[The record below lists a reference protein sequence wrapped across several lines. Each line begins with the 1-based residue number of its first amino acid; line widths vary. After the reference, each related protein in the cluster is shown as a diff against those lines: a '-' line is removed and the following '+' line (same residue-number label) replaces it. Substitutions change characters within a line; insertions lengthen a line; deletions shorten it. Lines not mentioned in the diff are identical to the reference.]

1 MKKFLSF
8 AISAAFAV
16 QLCGCSDS
24 GQTASD
30 ESTAANISETA
41 SASAEIAE
49 AAENSAENEIPPM
62 DTSPVTFTLFIND
75 TDSNVSFDGEVAEE
89 ITARTGVTLEIT
101 TAENENSL
109 GELLASG
116 EIPDLVYAG
125 GETDSHI
132 ESGLFIPLDDLTE
145 KYGENF
151 SSLYGDKLD
160 RLRAADGKLYTF
172 GTGGSSPARFTA
184 DGTFQVRYSVLEE
197 LGYPEIKT
205 IEQLGDCL
213 RHYKELHPQS
223 TGLLLGGA
231 PIQQW
236 TDTVSARVNYVLGYP
251 DDGEFLVDNDTGEAV
266 YKWTDPRVKEYV
278 RWLNG
283 LWNDG
288 VLDDMSFSLRHD
300 GYIDRLVNGNA
311 AAAADR
317 REDYS
322 SAEGALVS
330 TGRDDMAYCPVP
342 AAFDEDTEV
351 MFLADCGY
359 VPAAGIGITTSCAE
373 PERAFRFLDWWCGD
387 EAQMLV
393 NFGASGEYDSEAD
406 GAYFAEPFPM
416 RGVTERNSD
425 GKFYSYAAEKYVSNY
440 TESEK
445 AAADAYGITLFADL
459 FPRENEL
466 PAVRRTL
473 ISDMDIPALSE
484 TAIIL
489 ETLETY
495 IKTEVPNAIK
505 VSPED
510 FDAKWDEIA
519 GWCES
524 NGAERLGKLMTET
537 VRENMNA
544 GQ

>member
-1 MKKFLSF
+1 MKKFLSL
-8 AISAAFAV
+8 AISAALAV
-16 QLCGCSDS
+16 LLCGCSVID
-24 GQTASD
+24 QTAPD
-30 ESTAANISETA
+30 EDSAANVSETA
-41 SASAEIAE
+41 SDSAEMPDETETPAE
-49 AAENSAENEIPPM
+49 DSVPPM
-62 DTSPVTFTLFIND
+62 DTSPITFTLFIND
-75 TDSNVSFDGEVAEE
+75 TDSTVSFDGEAAEE
-89 ITARTGVTLEIT
+89 ITARTGVALDIT
-101 TAENENSL
+101 IAENEDSL
-109 GELLASG
+109 GKLIASG
-116 EIPDLVYAG
+116 EIPDLIYAG

-132 ESGLFIPLDDLTE
+132 ESGLLIPLDDLAE

-151 SSLYGDKLD
+151 SALYGNKLD

-205 IEQLGDCL
+205 LEQLGDCL
-213 RHYKELHPQS
+213 RSYKELHPQS
-223 TGLLLGGA
+223 TGLLLGGS

-311 AAAADR
+311 AAAADYR
-317 REDYS
+317 ADYAAAED
-322 SAEGALVS
+322 ALVS
-330 TGRDDMAYCPVP
+330 AGRDDLAYCPVP
-342 AAFDEDTEV
+342 AAFDEDTDV
-351 MFLADCGY
+351 MFLADYGY
-359 VPAAGIGITTSCAE
+359 VPAAGIGITSSCAE

-393 NFGASGEYDSEAD
+393 NFGVSGEYNSESD
-406 GAYFAEPFPM
+406 GAHFAEPFPM

-425 GKFYSYAAEKYVSNY
+425 GKFYSYAAEEYVSKL
-440 TESEK
+440 TESER
-445 AAADAYGITLFADL
+445 AAAEAYGVTLLTDL
-459 FPRENEL
+459 FPQENEL
-466 PAVRRTL
+466 PIVRRTL
-473 ISDMDIPALSE
+473 ISDMEIPAMSE
-484 TAIIL
+484 AAILL

-495 IKTEVPNAIK
+495 IKTEVPGAIK
-505 VSPED
+505 ISADE
-510 FDAKWDEIA
+510 FDAKWDEIVD
-519 GWCES
+519 WCEN
-524 NGAERLGKLMTET
+524 NGAERLGELMTKLVQEDM
-537 VRENMNA
+537 RLK
-544 GQ
+544 

>member
-24 GQTASD
+24 GQSPSEDSSYAD
-30 ESTAANISETA
+30 VSET
-41 SASAEIAE
+41 SSVPEENAETTE
-49 AAENSAENEIPPM
+49 TSAENKIPPM
-62 DTSPVTFTLFIND
+62 DTSPITFTLFIND
-75 TDSNVSFDGEVAEE
+75 TDSDVSFDGEVAEE

-101 TAENENSL
+101 AAENENSL
-109 GELLASG
+109 GELLDSG
-116 EIPDLVYAG
+116 KIPDLIYAG
-125 GETDSHI
+125 GETEKHI
-132 ESGLFIPLDDLTE
+132 ESGLFIPLDDLAE

-151 SSLYGDKLD
+151 SALYGDKLD
-160 RLRAADGKLYTF
+160 RLKAADGKLYTF
-172 GTGGSSPARFTA
+172 GTGGSSPERFTA

-213 RHYKELHPQS
+213 RQYKELHPNS

-266 YKWTDPRVKEYV
+266 YKWTDPRVKEYI

-283 LWNDG
+283 LWNDD
-288 VLDDMSFSLRHD
+288 VLDEMSFSLRHD

-317 REDYS
+317 HEDYS
-322 SAEGALVS
+322 AAEDALVS
-330 TGRDDMAYCPVP
+330 AGRDDMAYCPVP
-342 AAFDEDTEV
+342 AAFDENTDV
-351 MFLADCGY
+351 MFLADYGY
-359 VPAAGIGITTSCAE
+359 VPAAGIGITSSCAD

-393 NFGASGEYDSEAD
+393 NFGVSGEYDPEAD

-416 RGVTERNSD
+416 RGKTERNAD
-425 GKFYSYAAEKYVSNY
+425 GKFYSYAAEEYVSSY

-445 AAADAYGITLFADL
+445 AAAEAYGITLFADL
-459 FPRENEL
+459 FPQENDL
-466 PAVRRTL
+466 PVIRRTL
-473 ISDMDIPALSE
+473 ISDMEIPALSE
-484 TAIIL
+484 TAILL

-505 VSPED
+505 VSPDE
-510 FDAKWDEIA
+510 FDAKWDEITD
-519 GWCES
+519 WCES
-524 NGAERLGKLMTET
+524 NGADRLGELMTEL
-537 VRENMNA
+537 VRDDMHS
-544 GQ
+544 

>member
-24 GQTASD
+24 GQTVSD
-30 ESTAANISETA
+30 ESTAANISETD
-41 SASAEIAE
+41 SVSEGISE
-49 AAENSAENEIPPM
+49 AAETSAENKVPPM
-62 DTSPVTFTLFIND
+62 DTSPITFTLFIND
-75 TDSNVSFDGEVAEE
+75 TDSGVSFDGEAAEE
-89 ITARTGVTLEIT
+89 ITARTGVTLEIM
-101 TAENENSL
+101 TAENEDSL
-109 GELLASG
+109 GELIASG
-116 EIPDLVYAG
+116 EIPDLIYAG
-125 GETDSHI
+125 DDTDKHI
-132 ESGLFIPLDDLTE
+132 ESGLFIPLDGFTE

-151 SSLYGDKLD
+151 SALYGDKLD

-213 RHYKELHPQS
+213 RNYKELHPQS

-251 DDGEFLVDNDTGEAV
+251 DDGEFLVDSDTGEAV

-317 REDYS
+317 HDDYS
-322 SAEGALVS
+322 AAENALVS
-330 TGRDDMAYCPVP
+330 AGRDDLAFCPVP
-342 AAFDEDTEV
+342 AAFDEDTDV
-351 MFLADCGY
+351 MFLADFGY

-393 NFGASGEYDSEAD
+393 NFGASGEYDPDAD
-406 GAYFAEPFPM
+406 GAYFTEPFPM

-425 GKFYSYAAEKYVSNY
+425 GKFYSYAAEEYVSSY

-445 AAADAYGITLFADL
+445 AAAEAYGITLLSDL

-466 PAVRRTL
+466 PAVNRTL
-473 ISDMDIPALSE
+473 ISDIEIPALSE
-484 TAIIL
+484 TAILL

-505 VSPED
+505 VSPEE
-510 FDAKWDEIA
+510 FDAKWDEIT

-524 NGAERLGKLMTET
+524 NGSERLGKLMTET
-537 VRENMNA
+537 VRENMSA

>member
-24 GQTASD
+24 GQSPSEDSSYAD
-30 ESTAANISETA
+30 VSET
-41 SASAEIAE
+41 SSVPEENAETTE
-49 AAENSAENEIPPM
+49 TSAENKIPPM
-62 DTSPVTFTLFIND
+62 DTSPITFTLFIND
-75 TDSNVSFDGEVAEE
+75 TDSDVSFDGEVAEE

-101 TAENENSL
+101 AAENENSL
-109 GELLASG
+109 GELLDSG
-116 EIPDLVYAG
+116 KIPDLIYAG
-125 GETDSHI
+125 GETEKHI
-132 ESGLFIPLDDLTE
+132 ESGLFIPLDDLAE

-151 SSLYGDKLD
+151 SALYGDKLD
-160 RLRAADGKLYTF
+160 RLKAADGKLYTF
-172 GTGGSSPARFTA
+172 GTGGSSPERFTA

-213 RHYKELHPQS
+213 RQYKELHPNS

-266 YKWTDPRVKEYV
+266 YKWTDPRVKEYI

-288 VLDDMSFSLRHD
+288 VLDEMSFSLRHD

-317 REDYS
+317 HEDYS
-322 SAEGALVS
+322 AAEDALVS
-330 TGRDDMAYCPVP
+330 AGRDDMAYCPVP
-342 AAFDEDTEV
+342 AAFDEDTNV
-351 MFLADCGY
+351 MFLADYGY
-359 VPAAGIGITTSCAE
+359 VPAVGIGITSSCAD

-393 NFGASGEYDSEAD
+393 NFGASGEYDPEAD
-406 GAYFAEPFPM
+406 GAYFAEPFPI
-416 RGVTERNSD
+416 RGKTERNSD
-425 GKFYSYAAEKYVSNY
+425 GKFYSYAAEEYVSSY

-445 AAADAYGITLFADL
+445 AAAEAYGITLFADL
-459 FPRENEL
+459 FPQENDL
-466 PAVRRTL
+466 PVIRRTL
-473 ISDMDIPALSE
+473 ISDMEIPALSE
-484 TAIIL
+484 TAILL

-505 VSPED
+505 VSPDE
-510 FDAKWDEIA
+510 FDAKWDEITD
-519 GWCES
+519 WCES
-524 NGAERLGKLMTET
+524 NGADRLGELMTEL
-537 VRENMNA
+537 VRDDMHS
-544 GQ
+544 

>member
-24 GQTASD
+24 GQSPSEDSSYAD
-30 ESTAANISETA
+30 VSET
-41 SASAEIAE
+41 SSVPEENAETTE
-49 AAENSAENEIPPM
+49 TSAENKIPPM
-62 DTSPVTFTLFIND
+62 DTSPITFTLFIND
-75 TDSNVSFDGEVAEE
+75 TDSDVSFDGEVAEE

-101 TAENENSL
+101 AAENENSL
-109 GELLASG
+109 GELLDSG
-116 EIPDLVYAG
+116 KIPDLIYAG
-125 GETDSHI
+125 GETEKHI
-132 ESGLFIPLDDLTE
+132 ESGLFIPLDDLAE

-151 SSLYGDKLD
+151 SALYGDKLD

-172 GTGGSSPARFTA
+172 GTGGSSPERLTA

-213 RHYKELHPQS
+213 RQYKELHPNS

-266 YKWTDPRVKEYV
+266 YKWTDPRVKEYI

-288 VLDDMSFSLRHD
+288 VLDEMSFSLRHD

-317 REDYS
+317 HEDYS
-322 SAEGALVS
+322 AAEDALVS
-330 TGRDDMAYCPVP
+330 AGRDDMAYCPVP
-342 AAFDEDTEV
+342 AAFDESTDV
-351 MFLADCGY
+351 MFLADYGY
-359 VPAAGIGITTSCAE
+359 VPAAGIGITSSCAD

-393 NFGASGEYDSEAD
+393 NFGASGEYDPEAD

-416 RGVTERNSD
+416 RGKTERNAD
-425 GKFYSYAAEKYVSNY
+425 GKFYSYAAEEYVSSY

-445 AAADAYGITLFADL
+445 ATAEAYGITLFADL
-459 FPRENEL
+459 FPQENDL
-466 PAVRRTL
+466 PVIRRTL
-473 ISDMDIPALSE
+473 ISDMEIPALSE
-484 TAIIL
+484 TAILL

-505 VSPED
+505 VSPDE
-510 FDAKWDEIA
+510 FDAKWDEITD
-519 GWCES
+519 WCES
-524 NGAERLGKLMTET
+524 NGADRLGELMTEL
-537 VRENMNA
+537 VRDDMHS
-544 GQ
+544 

>member
-1 MKKFLSF
+1 MKRFLSF
-8 AISAAFAV
+8 AIFAALAV
-16 QLCGCSDS
+16 QLCGCSGTDR
-24 GQTASD
+24 TVPD
-30 ESTAANISETA
+30 ESAELSEMA
-41 SASAEIAE
+41 SASSEAPDATET
-49 AAENSAENEIPPM
+49 AAEDAVPPM
-62 DTSPVTFTLFIND
+62 DTSPLTLTLFIND
-75 TDSNVSFDGEVAEE
+75 TESDVSFDNEAAEE
-89 ITARTGVTLEIT
+89 IRLRTGITLEIT
-101 TAENENSL
+101 VAENENSL
-109 GELLASG
+109 DELIASG
-116 EIPDLVYAG
+116 NIPDLLYAG
-125 GETDSHI
+125 EDTDKHI
-132 ESGLFIPLDDLTE
+132 ESGLLIPLDDLTE
-145 KYGENF
+145 KYGGNF
-151 SSLYGDKLD
+151 SALYGDKLD

-213 RHYKELHPQS
+213 RQYKELHPQS

-251 DDGEFLVDNDTGEAV
+251 DDGEFFVDESTGKAV

-300 GYIDRLVNGNA
+300 GYIDRLINGSP

-317 REDYS
+317 HEDYA
-322 SAEGALVS
+322 SAEDALVS
-330 TGRDDMAYCPVP
+330 AGNGNRAYCPVP
-342 AAFDEDTEV
+342 AAFDKDTNV
-351 MFLADCGY
+351 MFLADYGY
-359 VPAAGIGITTSCAE
+359 VPAAGIGITASCAE

-387 EAQMLV
+387 EAQLLV
-393 NFGASGEYDSEAD
+393 NFGADGEYDPEAD
-406 GAYFAEPFPM
+406 GAHFAEPFPM
-416 RGVTERNSD
+416 RGMTEKTSD
-425 GKFYSYAAEKYVSNY
+425 GKLYSYAAEKYASVF

-445 AAADAYGITLFADL
+445 AAAEAYGITLFADL
-459 FPRENEL
+459 FPQESEL
-466 PAVRRTL
+466 TSVNRTL
-473 ISDMDIPALSE
+473 ISDMEIPAMSE
-484 TAIIL
+484 ESILL

-505 VSPED
+505 VSPEE

-519 GWCES
+519 DWCES
-524 NGAERLGKLMTET
+524 NGAERLGELMTSL
-537 VRENMNA
+537 VRKNINN
-544 GQ
+544 

>member
-24 GQTASD
+24 GQSPSEDSSYAD
-30 ESTAANISETA
+30 VSET
-41 SASAEIAE
+41 SSVPEENAETTE
-49 AAENSAENEIPPM
+49 TSAENKIPPM
-62 DTSPVTFTLFIND
+62 DTSPITFTLFIND
-75 TDSNVSFDGEVAEE
+75 TDSDVSFDGEVAEE

-101 TAENENSL
+101 AAENENSL
-109 GELLASG
+109 GELLDSG
-116 EIPDLVYAG
+116 KIPDLIYAG
-125 GETDSHI
+125 GETEKHI
-132 ESGLFIPLDDLTE
+132 ESGLFIPLDDLAE

-151 SSLYGDKLD
+151 SALYGDKLD

-172 GTGGSSPARFTA
+172 GTGGSSPERLTA

-213 RHYKELHPQS
+213 RQYKELHPNS

-266 YKWTDPRVKEYV
+266 YKWTDPRVKEYI

-288 VLDDMSFSLRHD
+288 VLDEMSFSLRHD

-317 REDYS
+317 HEDYS
-322 SAEGALVS
+322 AAEDALVS
-330 TGRDDMAYCPVP
+330 SGRDDMAYCPVP
-342 AAFDEDTEV
+342 AAFDENTDV
-351 MFLADCGY
+351 MFLADYGY
-359 VPAAGIGITTSCAE
+359 VPAAGIGITSSCAD

-393 NFGASGEYDSEAD
+393 NFGASSEYDPEAD

-416 RGVTERNSD
+416 RGKTERNAD
-425 GKFYSYAAEKYVSNY
+425 GKFYSYAAEEYVSSY

-445 AAADAYGITLFADL
+445 AAAEAYGITLFADL
-459 FPRENEL
+459 FPQENDL
-466 PAVRRTL
+466 PVIRRTL
-473 ISDMDIPALSE
+473 ISDMEIPALSE
-484 TAIIL
+484 TAILL

-505 VSPED
+505 VSPYE
-510 FDAKWDEIA
+510 FDAKWDEITD
-519 GWCES
+519 WCES
-524 NGAERLGKLMTET
+524 NGADRLGELMTEL
-537 VRENMNA
+537 VRDDMHS
-544 GQ
+544 

>member
-24 GQTASD
+24 GQSPSEDSSYAD
-30 ESTAANISETA
+30 VSET
-41 SASAEIAE
+41 SSVPEENAETTE
-49 AAENSAENEIPPM
+49 TSAENKIPPM
-62 DTSPVTFTLFIND
+62 DTSPITFTLFIND
-75 TDSNVSFDGEVAEE
+75 TDSDVSFDGEVAEE

-101 TAENENSL
+101 AAENENSL
-109 GELLASG
+109 GELLDSG
-116 EIPDLVYAG
+116 KIPDLIYAG
-125 GETDSHI
+125 GETEKHI
-132 ESGLFIPLDDLTE
+132 ESGLFIPLDDLAE

-151 SSLYGDKLD
+151 SALYGDKLD
-160 RLRAADGKLYTF
+160 RLKAADGKLYTF
-172 GTGGSSPARFTA
+172 GTGGSSPERFTA

-213 RHYKELHPQS
+213 RQYKELHPNS

-266 YKWTDPRVKEYV
+266 YKWTDPRVKEYI

-288 VLDDMSFSLRHD
+288 VLDEMSFSLRHD

-317 REDYS
+317 HEDYS
-322 SAEGALVS
+322 AAEDALVS
-330 TGRDDMAYCPVP
+330 SGRDDMAYCPVP
-342 AAFDEDTEV
+342 AAFDENTDV
-351 MFLADCGY
+351 MFLADYGY
-359 VPAAGIGITTSCAE
+359 VPAAGIGITSSCAD

-393 NFGASGEYDSEAD
+393 NFGVSGEYDPEAD

-416 RGVTERNSD
+416 RGKTERNAD
-425 GKFYSYAAEKYVSNY
+425 GKFYSYAAEEYVSSY

-445 AAADAYGITLFADL
+445 AAAEAYGITLFADL
-459 FPRENEL
+459 FPQENDL
-466 PAVRRTL
+466 PVIRRTL
-473 ISDMDIPALSE
+473 ISDMEIPALSE
-484 TAIIL
+484 TAILL

-505 VSPED
+505 VSPDE
-510 FDAKWDEIA
+510 FDAKWDEITD
-519 GWCES
+519 WCES
-524 NGAERLGKLMTET
+524 NGADRLGELMTEL
-537 VRENMNA
+537 VRDDMHS
-544 GQ
+544 

>member
-24 GQTASD
+24 GQSPAEDISY
-30 ESTAANISETA
+30 AGVSETSSVPEENA
-41 SASAEIAE
+41 ETTETSAE
-49 AAENSAENEIPPM
+49 SKIPPM
-62 DTSPVTFTLFIND
+62 DTSPITFTLFIND
-75 TDSNVSFDGEVAEE
+75 TDSDVSFDEEVAEE

-109 GELLASG
+109 GELLDSG
-116 EIPDLVYAG
+116 KIPDLIYAG
-125 GETDSHI
+125 SETENHI
-132 ESGLFIPLDDLTE
+132 ESGLFIPLDDLAE
-145 KYGENF
+145 EYGENF
-151 SSLYGDKLD
+151 SALYGDKLD

-172 GTGGSSPARFTA
+172 GTGGSSPERFTA
-184 DGTFQVRYSVLEE
+184 DGTFQVRYAVLEE

-205 IEQLGDCL
+205 IEQLGNCL
-213 RHYKELHPQS
+213 RQYKELHPNS

-251 DDGEFLVDNDTGEAV
+251 DDGEFLVDYDTGEAV

-288 VLDDMSFSLRHD
+288 VLDEMSFSLRHD

-317 REDYS
+317 HEDYS
-322 SAEGALVS
+322 AAEDALVS
-330 TGRDDMAYCPVP
+330 AGRDDMAYCPVP
-342 AAFDEDTEV
+342 AAFDEDTDV
-351 MFLADCGY
+351 MFLADYGY
-359 VPAAGIGITTSCAE
+359 VPAAGIGITASCAD

-393 NFGASGEYDSEAD
+393 NFGTSGEYDPEAD
-406 GAYFAEPFPM
+406 GAFFAEPFPM
-416 RGVTERNSD
+416 RGKTERSAD
-425 GKFYSYAAEKYVSNY
+425 GKFYSYAAEEYVSNY

-445 AAADAYGITLFADL
+445 AAAEAYGITLFADL
-459 FPRENEL
+459 FPQENDL
-466 PAVRRTL
+466 PVIRRTL
-473 ISDMDIPALSE
+473 ISDMEIPALSE
-484 TAIIL
+484 TAILL

-505 VSPED
+505 VSPDE
-510 FDAKWDEIA
+510 FDAKWDEITD
-519 GWCES
+519 WCES
-524 NGAERLGKLMTET
+524 NGADRLGELMTELI
-537 VRENMNA
+537 RDDMQS
-544 GQ
+544 GL

>member
-8 AISAAFAV
+8 AISAIFAV
-16 QLCGCSDS
+16 QLCGCSDG
-24 GQTASD
+24 GQSPAE
-30 ESTAANISETA
+30 ESSSADVSETV
-41 SASAEIAE
+41 SVSAE
-49 AAENSAENEIPPM
+49 AADVTETSAETEVPPM
-62 DTSPVTFTLFIND
+62 DTSPITLTLFIND
-75 TDSNVSFDGEVAEE
+75 AESNVSFDGEIAEE
-89 ITARTGVTLEIT
+89 ITLRTGVTLEIT

-109 GELLASG
+109 DELLDSG
-116 EIPDLVYAG
+116 EIPDLICAG
-125 GETDSHI
+125 GKTDKLI
-132 ESGLFIPLDDLTE
+132 ERNLLIPLDDLAE
-145 KYGENF
+145 KYGESF
-151 SSLYGDKLD
+151 SALYGNKLD

-172 GTGGSSPARFTA
+172 GTGGSSPERFTA

-213 RHYKELHPQS
+213 REYKRLHPQS
-223 TGLLLGGA
+223 TGLLLGGS

-288 VLDDMSFSLRHD
+288 VLDEMSFSLRHD
-300 GYIDRLVNGNA
+300 GYIDRLINGSA

-317 REDYS
+317 HEDYS
-322 SAEGALVS
+322 DAEDALVS
-330 TGRDDMAYCPVP
+330 AGRDDLAYCPVP
-342 AAFDEDTEV
+342 AAFDGNTKV
-351 MFLADCGY
+351 MFLADYGY
-359 VPAAGIGITTSCAE
+359 VPEAGIGITTSCAD

-393 NFGASGEYDSEAD
+393 NFGASGEYDPEAD
-406 GAYFAEPFPM
+406 GAYFSEPFPM
-416 RGVTERNSD
+416 RGKTERNAD
-425 GKFYSYAAEKYVSNY
+425 GKFYSCAAEKYVSNY

-445 AAADAYGITLFADL
+445 AAAEAYGITLFADL
-459 FPRENEL
+459 FPQESEL
-466 PAVRRTL
+466 PVVNRTL
-473 ISDMDIPALSE
+473 ISHMDIPALSE
-484 TAIIL
+484 TAILL

-505 VSPED
+505 CSPEE
-510 FDAKWDEIA
+510 FDAKWDEITD
-519 GWCES
+519 WCENS
-524 NGAERLGKLMTET
+524 GAERLGELMTELLQSGMDT
-537 VRENMNA
+537 E
-544 GQ
+544 

>member
-24 GQTASD
+24 GQSPSEDSSYAD
-30 ESTAANISETA
+30 VSET
-41 SASAEIAE
+41 SSVPEENAETTE
-49 AAENSAENEIPPM
+49 TSAENKIPPM
-62 DTSPVTFTLFIND
+62 DTSPITFTLFIND
-75 TDSNVSFDGEVAEE
+75 TDSDVSFDGEVAEE

-101 TAENENSL
+101 AAENENSL
-109 GELLASG
+109 GELLDSG
-116 EIPDLVYAG
+116 KIPDLIYAG
-125 GETDSHI
+125 GETEKHI
-132 ESGLFIPLDDLTE
+132 ESGLFIPLDDLAE

-151 SSLYGDKLD
+151 SALYGDKLD

-172 GTGGSSPARFTA
+172 GTGGSSPERFTA

-213 RHYKELHPQS
+213 RQYKELHPNS

-266 YKWTDPRVKEYV
+266 YKWTDPRVKEYI

-288 VLDDMSFSLRHD
+288 VLDEMSFSLRHD

-317 REDYS
+317 HEDYS
-322 SAEGALVS
+322 AAEDALVS
-330 TGRDDMAYCPVP
+330 AGRDDMAYCPVP
-342 AAFDEDTEV
+342 AAFDENTDG
-351 MFLADCGY
+351 MFLADYGY
-359 VPAAGIGITTSCAE
+359 VPAAGIGITSSCAD

-393 NFGASGEYDSEAD
+393 NFGASGEYDPEAD

-416 RGVTERNSD
+416 RGKTERNAD
-425 GKFYSYAAEKYVSNY
+425 GKFYSYAAEEYVSSY

-445 AAADAYGITLFADL
+445 AAAEAYGITLFADL
-459 FPRENEL
+459 FPQENDL
-466 PAVRRTL
+466 PVIRRTL
-473 ISDMDIPALSE
+473 ISDMEIPALSE
-484 TAIIL
+484 TAILL

-505 VSPED
+505 VSPDE
-510 FDAKWDEIA
+510 FDAKWDEITD
-519 GWCES
+519 WCES
-524 NGAERLGKLMTET
+524 NGADRLGELMTEL
-537 VRENMNA
+537 VRDDMQS

>member
-24 GQTASD
+24 GQSPSEDSSYAGV
-30 ESTAANISETA
+30 SETSSVPEENA
-41 SASAEIAE
+41 ETTETSAE
-49 AAENSAENEIPPM
+49 SKIPPM
-62 DTSPVTFTLFIND
+62 DTSPITFTLFIND
-75 TDSNVSFDGEVAEE
+75 TDSDVSFDEEVAEE

-109 GELLASG
+109 GELLDSG
-116 EIPDLVYAG
+116 KIPDLIYAG
-125 GETDSHI
+125 SETEKHI
-132 ESGLFIPLDDLTE
+132 ESGLFIPLDDLAE
-145 KYGENF
+145 EYGENF
-151 SSLYGDKLD
+151 SALYGDKLD

-172 GTGGSSPARFTA
+172 GTGGSSPERFTA
-184 DGTFQVRYSVLEE
+184 DGTFQVRYAVLEE

-205 IEQLGDCL
+205 IEQLGNCL
-213 RHYKELHPQS
+213 RQYKELHPNS

-251 DDGEFLVDNDTGEAV
+251 DDGEFLVDYDTGEAV

-288 VLDDMSFSLRHD
+288 VLDEMSFSLRHD

-317 REDYS
+317 HEDYS
-322 SAEGALVS
+322 AAEDALVS
-330 TGRDDMAYCPVP
+330 AGRDDMAYCPVP
-342 AAFDEDTEV
+342 AAFDEDTDV
-351 MFLADCGY
+351 MFLADYGY
-359 VPAAGIGITTSCAE
+359 VPAAGIGITASCAD

-393 NFGASGEYDSEAD
+393 NFGTSGEYDPEAD
-406 GAYFAEPFPM
+406 GAFFAEPFPM
-416 RGVTERNSD
+416 RGKTERSAD
-425 GKFYSYAAEKYVSNY
+425 GKFYSYAAEEYVSNY

-445 AAADAYGITLFADL
+445 AAAEAYGITLFADL
-459 FPRENEL
+459 FPQENDL
-466 PAVRRTL
+466 PVIRRTL
-473 ISDMDIPALSE
+473 ISDMEIPALSE
-484 TAIIL
+484 TAILL

-505 VSPED
+505 VSPDE
-510 FDAKWDEIA
+510 FDAKWDEITD
-519 GWCES
+519 WCES
-524 NGAERLGKLMTET
+524 NGADRLGELMTELI
-537 VRENMNA
+537 RDDMQS
-544 GQ
+544 GL